1 MPTNHVAKDLREAEL
16 WVRANFQV
24 VPEEWKKL
32 KAELHNKGRASMQRS
47 LGKVSQG
54 TW

>member
-1 MPTNHVAKDLREAEL
+1 VAKDLRDAEL

-32 KAELHNKGRASMQRS
+32 KAELDNKWRRASMQRS